1 MLNMHAE
8 FKGLFSYL
16 TIIIVDPKTIICDS
30 FQHQYV
36 IINSISCAFLDFHQY
51 FVARHV
57 FLSYTL
63 TLLKI
68 VLLNR

>member
-1 MLNMHAE
+1 MYAE

-16 TIIIVDPKTIICDS
+16 TIIIVDPMTIICGS
-30 FQHQYV
+30 FQRQYG
-36 IINSISCAFLDFHQY
+36 IINVISHAFNDFHQY

-63 TLLKI
+63 TLLKT